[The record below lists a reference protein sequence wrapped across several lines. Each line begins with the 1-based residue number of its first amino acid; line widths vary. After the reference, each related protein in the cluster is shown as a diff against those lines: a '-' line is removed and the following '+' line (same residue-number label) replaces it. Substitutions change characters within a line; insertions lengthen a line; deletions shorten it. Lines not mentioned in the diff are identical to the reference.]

1 MRKLILPILASFALC
16 GTASA
21 TVIVLDFDDK
31 DAGQIV
37 DGQINPFVSLSTTGG
52 TGSSIVFD
60 TRNPTGGDED
70 LALITNVTPG
80 MGNLSPGG
88 NVLII
93 AENLIDADMNG
104 LVDVPDDN
112 ASGGTFTFDF
122 AQDVTFFGFNGI
134 DFTDGRGFLQ
144 VDLFDSLGASL
155 LSTRIDDIGGFSVDI
170 IAEVGDNAFFGL
182 FANVFGENGIAGVSQ
197 AQITLGGSGAI
208 DSLTFHVN
216 EVPIPAALPLMVT
229 ALGFGGF
236 ASRRRKARLAQ

>member
-1 MRKLILPILASFALC
+1 M
-16 GTASA
+16 
-21 TVIVLDFDDK
+21 
-31 DAGQIV
+31 
-37 DGQINPFVSLSTTGG
+37 
-52 TGSSIVFD
+52 
-60 TRNPTGGDED
+60 
-70 LALITNVTPG
+70 
-80 MGNLSPGG
+80 
-88 NVLII
+88 
-93 AENLIDADMNG
+93 
-104 LVDVPDDN
+104 
-112 ASGGTFTFDF
+112 
-122 AQDVTFFGFNGI
+122 
-134 DFTDGRGFLQ
+134 Q

-236 ASRRRKARLAQ
+236 ASRRRKARLAK